1 MSKDKNTLQNVNELT
16 DLSKRVIYILDQK
29 KITGYKLEK
38 EKTGITQTQISH
50 IKSGRN
56 KPSQELINNLLKYL
70 PDVNRIWL
78 LTGEGSYLNEKSSTS
93 IVEPKKDIENFKIL
107 STDEKLEI
115 LHNENKI
122 LKREIDRMSLMME
135 VYFSTLMAHFDIDS
149 PDEKHLEETPKSK
162 SKSH

>member
-16 DLSKRVIYILDQK
+16 DLSKRVISILDQK

-56 KPSQELINNLLKYL
+56 QPSQEFLSNLMKYF

-78 LTGEGSYLNEKSSTS
+78 LTGEGNYLNEKSSTPN
-93 IVEPKKDIENFKIL
+93 VEPKNSIDKFKTL
-107 STDEKLEI
+107 SSDEKLDI
-115 LHNENKI
+115 LHKENKI

-135 VYFSTLMAHFDIDS
+135 VYFSTLMAHFDIGS
-149 PDEKHLEETPKSK
+149 PEEKHTEVTPKPKSK
-162 SKSH
+162 SH